1 MKTSMIVALL
11 VNISQ
16 LLVKYIDRY
25 IMSMIVAYPINI
37 FQLSIKWQQTLFVY
51 EDVGDCGI
59 VSKYLST
66 LGQMAT
72 NVIPMK
78 TSVIVAL

>member
-37 FQLSIKWQQTLFVY
+37 FQLSVKWRQTLSVY

-59 VSKYLST
+59 MSKYFST
-66 LGQMAT
+66 LDQMAT
-72 NVIPMK
+72 NVIH
-78 TSVIVAL
+78 L